1 MSINSAHPH
10 VLEVFMSTI
19 AVLIPTYKPGWYLQR
34 CLQSIEE
41 QTLPKD
47 NFKVYIALNGPKDNF
62 EEVIHSALDSTN
74 FDYEFFYLELA
85 SVSNTRN
92 YLIENSAEE
101 YIVFVDDDDVI
112 SKNYLE
118 ELLKVSDATNIGIA
132 NVYNFSESLDDL
144 KGSYIGKSFEKL
156 EKTTSSKYKS
166 RKYFSSP
173 CAKMIHRT
181 IIGNVRFDTE
191 LAIGEDSLFMAK
203 ISHKRSEEHTS
214 ELQSRPHLVC
224 RLLLEKKKLCC
235 LTFANVDDIDAKQN
249 VSIIGDIVHTATSS
263 TRVTGSNVS
272 RDSEETTLQCGA
284 STTEPIR

>member
-1 MSINSAHPH
+1 
-10 VLEVFMSTI
+10 MSTI

-203 ISHKRSEEHTS
+203 ISHKVQNVKKTAASACYYVYEREGSATR
-214 ELQSRPHLVC
+214 QKID
-224 RLLLEKKKLCC
+224 KKKEL
-235 LTFANVDDIDAKQN
+235 KR
-249 VSIIGDIVHTATSS
+249 IVYLLKEYSKMLLSFRYNTLFIM
-263 TRVTGSNVS
+263 TRVAA
-272 RDSEETTLQCGA
+272 TLMHG
-284 STTEPIR
+284 RRFFW